1 MNQRIEIIAI
11 LVVLLTGA
19 TLFELIRK
27 KKLMEKYALLWF
39 GSTVV
44 MIVLTIW
51 RDLLEKVAALM
62 GVYYAPSA
70 LFIIAFFCGL
80 LVMLHVTIVI
90 SKLTEQNAILAQKVA
105 LLENKID
112 QLSQKKGGNNP

>member
-62 GVYYAPSA
+62 GV
-70 LFIIAFFCGL
+70 
-80 LVMLHVTIVI
+80 
-90 SKLTEQNAILAQKVA
+90 
-105 LLENKID
+105 
-112 QLSQKKGGNNP
+112 